1 MFYHTVNA
9 NKYLVTNIRSL
20 FIRHILKTDTLL
32 KYHNLNFSDIVYQ
45 MTQNLRFKLKKNV
58 YIFISAHDLF
68 LQ

>member
-20 FIRHILKTDTLL
+20 YIRHILKTDTLL

>member
-20 FIRHILKTDTLL
+20 YIRHILKTDTLL

-45 MTQNLRFKLKKNV
+45 MTQNLRFK
-58 YIFISAHDLF
+58 F
-68 LQ
+68 